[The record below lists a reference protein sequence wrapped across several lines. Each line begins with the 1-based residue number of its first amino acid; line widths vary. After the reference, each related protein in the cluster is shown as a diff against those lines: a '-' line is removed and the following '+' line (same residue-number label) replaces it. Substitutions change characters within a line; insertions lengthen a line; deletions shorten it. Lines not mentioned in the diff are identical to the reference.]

1 MYGRLSVYI
10 VYPPPQLF
18 PPIVEGSLTALAQPL
33 PGGGNVFLMS
43 LMDISTQLISWQNVI
58 LYTNWE
64 AVLGFS
70 TEKFP
75 LMSLGTHACTDMEAR
90 TPSMLAEILCVP

>member
-18 PPIVEGSLTALAQPL
+18 PPIVEGSLTALAQKG

-70 TEKFP
+70 TENFHSCP
-75 LMSLGTHACTDMEAR
+75 WGH
-90 TPSMLAEILCVP
+90 MLAQTWKRGPHRC